1 MPVRSPG
8 RVDILAMPIEEL
20 TMVPFLN
27 LCASDVMT
35 PDPVTVDAELTL
47 GALRER
53 FEETGLGAFPVVVDG
68 ELVGMVS
75 EFDLLQ
81 ACLLKPSSIIPRFD
95 QILAMP
101 VSDVMTKDCVTV
113 APDEPLSHV
122 LEKMIPRRLKSVP
135 VVQKGRVAGIIA
147 RTDLLAGLHE
157 RVRESG

>member
-1 MPVRSPG
+1 MALRAPG
-8 RVDILAMPIEEL
+8 VIDILAVRIEEFF
-20 TMVPFLN
+20 MVPFLR
-27 LCASDVMT
+27 LSASDVMT
-35 PDPVTVDAELTL
+35 ADPVTVGPDLTL

-53 FEETGLGAFPVVVDG
+53 FEETRLGAFPVVSAG
-68 ELVGMVS
+68 QLVGMVS

-101 VSDVMTKDCVTV
+101 VSEVMTKECVSV

-135 VVQKGRVAGIIA
+135 VVEKGRVVGIIA

-157 RVRESG
+157 RVKASG